1 MFDNKIIEKNRSP
14 LSDGRQLESILKK
27 NKGL

>member
-1 MFDNKIIEKNRSP
+1 MFDNKLNKKIGTR
-14 LSDGRQLESILKK
+14 LSDGRQLESIFKK

>member
-1 MFDNKIIEKNRSP
+1 MFDNKLMKKIGTR